1 MANAITGNKI
11 YIDTT
16 GQVTEKRTL
25 VAYIILT
32 AHGAHTELILKEA
45 SAGATALVIDIKDAN
60 DTKVLDFSAVPL
72 IFNNG
77 IHATISAGSYATLV
91 TVQPGGPNK

>member
-32 AHGAHTELILKEA
+32 AHENHTELTLKET
-45 SAGATALVIDIKDAN
+45 SGGATSM
-60 DTKVLDFSAVPL
+60 VLDVDSSYTTQVFDFSAVPL

-77 IHATISAGSYATLV
+77 IHATITSGSHATLV